1 MAIHTLPIPDNE
13 ALRQKALEEYN
24 ILDTLPEEEF
34 DRLTKLASVI
44 CGVPISLITLI
55 DNDRQ
60 WFKSNIGLEIN
71 ETPRDVSF
79 CQYTIIGDSILE
91 IEDTLK
97 DERFKHNPFVTDIPQ
112 IRFYAGFPLVDPDGY
127 ALGSLC
133 VINDKAQKLNE
144 TQLIAL
150 TILGKEVVAQIVSR
164 KERIVL
170 KNYEKLFL
178 ESIDMICI
186 AKFDGTFKKINPA
199 FCQTL
204 GWQESELLGK
214 SFFDFSHPED
224 IEATK
229 NDIKKLE
236 TSEVKSLR
244 FYLRFKTNSGEY
256 KSLEWIATP
265 DTSTG
270 SLYAIARDIT
280 DYQRIKSE
288 MQKLSEIQNII
299 LDGTNYS
306 IISTNPD
313 GIIKTFNRGAEL
325 MLGYQAEEMVDRMSP
340 AKLHEADEVIKR
352 AKVLS
357 EELNTTINPNFEAF
371 VAKAKLGI
379 ADTNEW
385 TYIRKDKTRLTV
397 ELTVTA
403 LKNSNEEI
411 TGFMGIAKD
420 ITEKKVRE
428 NLILMSENLHRG
440 FFENTQGLMC
450 THDIN
455 GKFLTINPAGA
466 ELVGYTKDEMLQ
478 KTLFD
483 IVPVSSNAGVQKY
496 LQEITQTGRS
506 EGLMR
511 VIHKNGSLRTW
522 MYNNV
527 LSELIEGQQYIIGN
541 AVDITERILMEKELI
556 KAKEIAEKNAYAKD
570 TFLANMSHEI
580 RTPMNAIIGFS
591 NLLKDTHLEEEQLDY
606 VSNINIASHN
616 LLGIIND
623 ILDISKIESGHIAIE
638 SISFNIKDLLNN
650 AKAILGHK
658 ASEKGLLLNIIIDQ
672 NIPTFVVGDPTR
684 LNQILINLTNNAIKF
699 TEKGSVRIL
708 VELLQA
714 TENEKLIQFSVMDTG
729 IGIAEEKLETIFNRF
744 TQADSNTTRKY
755 GGTGLGLSISKSL
768 VELQN
773 GKIWVESTPNKG
785 STFSFTIPFGIDTEN
800 NINSHNTQKPK
811 LLKSEDKIKIL
822 LVEDNPL
829 NQKLAIRVLSKFGF
843 EADLAENGKIAT
855 EMVQANEYE
864 VILMDLQ
871 MPVLD
876 GYQTTEFIRN
886 KLNIKTP
893 IIAMTAH
900 SLIGER
906 DKCISIGMDDYIPKP
921 FVPQE
926 LFEKIVTYAKL
937 NKQNSAG
944 NTNDEDLEGIVDL
957 SYMREFS
964 DGNKDFEQ
972 EMINL
977 YLEQVPIDFDLL
989 RTAIVDKNYAEI
1001 KTMAHKLKSS
1011 FSSIGVN
1018 EKGLL
1023 NSLEN
1028 EAGANGDIEVI
1039 KSNFAQLDSIRIK
1052 SEKVLKSLLE
1062 A

>member
-1 MAIHTLPIPDNE
+1 MSMHTLPIPDNE
-13 ALRQKALEEYN
+13 ELRLKALEEYN

-34 DRLTKLASVI
+34 DRLTKLASMI
-44 CGVPISLITLI
+44 CGVPISLISLI
-55 DNDRQ
+55 DRDRQ
-60 WFKSNIGLEIN
+60 WFKSNIGLDSN
-71 ETPRDVSF
+71 QTSRDISF
-79 CQYTIIGDSILE
+79 CQYTIIGESILE
-91 IEDTLK
+91 VEDALQ
-97 DERFKHNPFVTDIPQ
+97 DHRFKDNPLVKDIPQ
-112 IRFYAGFPLVDPDGY
+112 IRFYAGFPLIDPDGY

-144 TQLIAL
+144 NQLVAL

-164 KERIVL
+164 KERITL

-186 AKFDGTFKKINPA
+186 TRFDGVFKKINPA

-204 GWQESELLGK
+204 GWEESELLGK
-214 SFFDFSHPED
+214 SFFEFSHPDD
-224 IEATK
+224 IAETQNA
-229 NDIKKLE
+229 IKQLQDL
-236 TSEVKSLR
+236 TLKSLR
-244 FYLRFKTNSGEY
+244 FNLRFKTNVGDY
-256 KSLEWIATP
+256 RFLEWIVTP
-265 DTSTG
+265 DTATN

-288 MQKLSEIQNII
+288 NQKLSEIQNII

-306 IISTNPD
+306 IISTTPE

-325 MLGYQAEEMVDRMSP
+325 MLGY
-340 AKLHEADEVIKR
+340 HADEVVDKVTPAIIHDAEEVINR

-357 EELNTTINPNFEAF
+357 EELNTTVAPTFEIF
-371 VAKAKLGI
+371 IIKAKTGV

-385 TYIRKDKTRLTV
+385 TYIRKDKTRITV

-403 LKNSNEEI
+403 LKNNHDEI

-466 ELVGYTKDEMLQ
+466 ELVGYTKEEMLE

-483 IVPVSSNAGVQKY
+483 IVPASSNAGVNKY
-496 LQEITQTGRS
+496 LQEIRQTGKS

-591 NLLKDTHLEEEQLDY
+591 NLLKDTKLEDEQLDY
-606 VSNINIASHN
+606 VSNINIASQN

-623 ILDISKIESGHIAIE
+623 ILDISKIESGHIALE
-638 SISFNIKDLLNN
+638 SISFNLKDLLNN
-650 AKAILGHK
+650 AKAVLGHK

-684 LNQILINLTNNAIKF
+684 LNQILLNLTNNAIKF
-699 TEKGSVRIL
+699 TEKGSVRVL
-708 VELLQA
+708 VELVSS
-714 TENEKLIQFSVMDTG
+714 TENENTIQFSVMDTG
-729 IGIAEEKLETIFNRF
+729 IGIAEDKLEAIFNRF

-773 GKIWVESTPNKG
+773 GKIWVESTLDKG
-785 STFSFTIPFGIDTEN
+785 STFTFVIPYGIDTNNN
-800 NINSHNTQKPK
+800 NINHNTQKPK

-843 EADLAENGKIAT
+843 EPDLAENGKIAT
-855 EMVQANEYE
+855 EMVQENEYE

-906 DKCISIGMDDYIPKP
+906 DKCISVGMDDYIPKP

-926 LFEKIVTYAKL
+926 LFEKITHFAKI
-937 NKQNSAG
+937 NKQNTG
-944 NTNDEDLEGIVDL
+944 NEPDEDLEGVVDL
-957 SYMREFS
+957 SYLRQLS
-964 DGNKDFEQ
+964 DDNKDFEQ
-972 EMINL
+972 EIIHL
-977 YLEQVPIDFDLL
+977 YLEQIPVEFDIIKK
-989 RTAIVDKNYAEI
+989 AIAVENYSVI
-1001 KTMAHKLKSS
+1001 KATAHKLKSS
-1011 FSSIGVN
+1011 FTSMGVN
-1018 EKGLL
+1018 DKGLL
-1023 NSLEN
+1023 SSLEQK
-1028 EAGANGDIEVI
+1028 AGQQLSIEII
-1039 KSNFAQLDSIRIK
+1039 KAEFADLEKIRIK
-1052 SEKVLKSLLE
+1052 SEKVLKRQLE